1 MSKIGWRFACPVLFL
16 TLVSLLLPGCS
27 LKKAVQQS
35 APEKRHFVLEASRSD
50 SAGPAGN
57 QSVLYVRDVT
67 VSPRY
72 EGAGFVYKRGESE
85 YMTDFYNRFLIP
97 PDLLVT
103 QEVRDWV
110 LAAGVFGQVI
120 DSGSLVA
127 PTHALE
133 GRVNA
138 LYGDY
143 TVQPSNAVLEIEL
156 FLVEDPLNRSAVVF
170 HERYR
175 EEVSLDDGKPESLV
189 RGWNTALA
197 RALGELEQDLGAV
210 KLQTPHAEGD
220 P

>member
-1 MSKIGWRFACPVLFL
+1 MSKIGWRVVCPFLVLTF
-16 TLVSLLLPGCS
+16 VLPGCS

-35 APEKRHFVLEASRSD
+35 TPERRHFVLEAPRTAPPGSARSE
-50 SAGPAGN
+50 GI
-57 QSVLYVRDVT
+57 LYVRDMT

-72 EGAGFVYKRGESE
+72 EGAGFVYKRGEAE
-85 YMTDFYNRFLIP
+85 YTTDFYNRFLVP

-110 LAAGVFGQVI
+110 LAAGVFSEVI
-120 DSGSLVA
+120 QSGSLVA

-143 TVQPSNAVLEIEL
+143 SLQPPQAVLEMEF
-156 FLVEDPLNRSAVVF
+156 FLVEDPLNRSAFVF
-170 HERYR
+170 HQRYR
-175 EEVSLDDGKPESLV
+175 EQVTLADRKPASLV
-189 RGWNTALA
+189 QGWSSALA
-197 RALGELEQDLGAV
+197 RTLGALEQDLGSLEFKAV
-210 KLQTPHAEGD
+210 HPEGG

>member
-1 MSKIGWRFACPVLFL
+1 MSKIGWRVVCPILLL
-16 TLVSLLLPGCS
+16 TFLLPGCS

-35 APEKRHFVLEASRSD
+35 APERRHFVLEASRTAS
-50 SAGPAGN
+50 SGAARSEG
-57 QSVLYVRDVT
+57 VLYVRNVT

-85 YMTDFYNRFLIP
+85 YTTDFYNRFLIP

-110 LAAGVFGQVI
+110 LAAGLFGQVI
-120 DSGSLVA
+120 QSGSVVT

-133 GRVNA
+133 GQVNA

-143 TVQPSNAVLEIEL
+143 SLQPPQAVLEIEL
-156 FLVEDPLNRSAVVF
+156 FLVEDPLNRAEVVF

-175 EEVSLDDGKPESLV
+175 EEIPLDDRKSESLV
-189 RGWNTALA
+189 LGWNTGLA
-197 RALGELEQDLGAV
+197 RVLGELERHLGAV
-210 KLQTPHAEGD
+210 KL
-220 P
+220 

>member
-1 MSKIGWRFACPVLFL
+1 MSKIGWRVVCPFL
-16 TLVSLLLPGCS
+16 LLTFLLPGCS

-35 APEKRHFVLEASRSD
+35 APETRHFVLEASRSD
-50 SAGPAGN
+50 SAGSAQN
-57 QSVLYVRDVT
+57 ESVLYVRDMT

-72 EGAGFVYKRGESE
+72 EGTGFVSKRGEAE
-85 YMTDFYNRFLIP
+85 YTTDFYNRFLIP

-120 DSGSLVA
+120 HSGSLVA

-143 TVQPSNAVLEIEL
+143 SVQPPQAVLEIEL
-156 FLVEDPLNRSAVVF
+156 FLVENPLDRSAVVF

-175 EEVSLDDGKPESLV
+175 EEVPLDDRKPESLV
-189 RGWNTALA
+189 LGWNTGLA
-197 RALGELEQDLGAV
+197 RALGKLEAGLE
-210 KLQTPHAEGD
+210 P
-220 P
+220 

>member
-1 MSKIGWRFACPVLFL
+1 MSKIGWRVVCPLLLL
-16 TLVSLLLPGCS
+16 TFLLPGCS

-35 APEKRHFVLEASRSD
+35 SPERRHFVLEASRTASPGAART
-50 SAGPAGN
+50 AG
-57 QSVLYVRDVT
+57 VLYVRDVT

-85 YMTDFYNRFLIP
+85 YTTDFYNRFLIP

-103 QEVRDWV
+103 QAVRDWV
-110 LAAGVFGQVI
+110 LAAGVFGDVI
-120 DSGSLVA
+120 QSGSLVA

-143 TVQPSNAVLEIEL
+143 SVQPPQAVLEVEL
-156 FLVEDPLNRSAVVF
+156 FLVADPLNRSAVVF
-170 HERYR
+170 HEQYR
-175 EEVSLDDGKPESLV
+175 EAIPLDDRKPESLV
-189 RGWNTALA
+189 RGWNTGLT
-197 RALGELEQDLGAV
+197 RALGELEQDLASLE
-210 KLQTPHAEGD
+210 LQAFQAESG